1 MKRQKKQYRP
11 IAGQIWYEK
20 VLDWITREEN
30 FKWLITGICLYVV
43 LMLLGTYIS
52 ANILNQKDVAD
63 AFFKVWRVIFPVVVA
78 IVLFNPL
85 STAWDFYSEKK
96 FREMIKNYL
105 AAHNRCTYDELV
117 AYCMPI
123 KIHLGI
129 NSAIEKMLQCH
140 ELVWEDDCYRLPT
153 DEDRKKWRGEW
164 LAEYGVKISF
174 EDLEKVFALDL
185 KELGESIEI
194 EFSLGEY
201 DGLWVGKTEN
211 KTSGADVFWL
221 SEAAGKRRDFTT
233 FQEMSEAKLFDG
245 KSLKSVWA
253 DVTLTSANDH
263 DMISWPSEHLSR

>member
-11 IAGQIWYEK
+11 IARQIWYEK

-153 DEDRKKWRGEW
+153 DEDRKKWREQWFAEW
-164 LAEYGVKISF
+164 GVKVSF
-174 EDLEKVFALDL
+174 EDLRKIFALEL
-185 KELGESIEI
+185 KELEESIDI
-194 EFSLGEY
+194 EFSLGKH
-201 DGLWVGKTEN
+201 DGLWIGKTED
-211 KTSGADVFWL
+211 TISGVDIFWVSADTG
-221 SEAAGKRRDFTT
+221 ERCDFTT
-233 FQEMSEAKLFDG
+233 FQEMAEAKMFDG
-245 KSLKSVWA
+245 KSLKSVWG
-253 DVTLTSANDH
+253 DVTLTFISDH
-263 DMISWPSEHLSR
+263 DMIFWLDEHLS